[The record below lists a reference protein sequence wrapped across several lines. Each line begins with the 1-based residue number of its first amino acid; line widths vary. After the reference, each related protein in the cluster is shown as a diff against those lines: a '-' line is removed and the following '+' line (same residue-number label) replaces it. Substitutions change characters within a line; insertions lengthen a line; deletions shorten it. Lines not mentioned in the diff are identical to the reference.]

1 MSQDLNSDMKILRL
15 KSLCVRIGLGRST
28 IYDRINT
35 KSPRYDKTF
44 PRPIKLGATAIGWI
58 ESEVI
63 AWIQHRV
70 AAKDVV

>member
-1 MSQDLNSDMKILRL
+1 MNHDLNSDVKILRL
-15 KSLCVRIGLGRST
+15 KNLCVRIGLGRST

-58 ESEVI
+58 ESEVV
-63 AWIQHRV
+63 AWIQQRV
-70 AAKDVV
+70 AAKSVV

>member
-1 MSQDLNSDMKILRL
+1 MSLDLNSEIKILRL

-28 IYDRINT
+28 IYDRINK

-63 AWIQHRV
+63 AWIQQRV
-70 AAKDVV
+70 AANDVL